1 MASPT
6 PVAPRFAGLARNV
19 NATCQSCPSFAPEY
33 KQTTTIGHPIT
44 GPVCLKKLIP
54 IGRPGVIPQ
63 DKAGKDIASKCDKF
77 GRPIQIADSARESA
91 PEYVVA
97 FPEIVTEPE
106 FQPERV
112 HDCTDC
118 KFYAG
123 PRATETKTGWEGGFC
138 RAKGALILTDR
149 LEKYAAGCSEKSYTD
164 WNPLSV
170 SYPAQSEV
178 DAWPFQS
185 LPEYTAKVAA
195 NSPVAILK
203 ASKEGRVDPR
213 EYPTDKPISPKAES
227 LGIRAWRRIRD
238 QAEFGPDVF
247 LPIFDLHKINA
258 EKLSGNWN
266 MEIELSKVPQAGD
279 PEKPERYIDHNNF
292 VYRVVVMWTRLE
304 QTPALWGPAGVG
316 KTELFRYMA
325 YLMQLPFERISIT
338 GSSELDDLA
347 GKMMYSPER
356 GTFWQNGRIPKAWAK
371 PNILCIDEPNVGPP
385 DVWQFLRPL
394 TDNSKQ
400 LVLDQNK
407 GERITA
413 HDAAYLGMAM
423 NPAWDP
429 RNVGAMELG
438 DADGSRLMHIH
449 MGLPPYEVETAIILE
464 NLLDDRPKKMDPADA
479 AEEDKRDA
487 ETVKTLMKVAKDL
500 RALSEERTIPISWG
514 IRNQIKVAR
523 LRKYMRWADAF
534 RAGVVDSLEPI
545 QGEAIM
551 TAVRSHCPEE

>member
-1 MASPT
+1 MTTPT
-6 PVAPRFAGLARNV
+6 PTATRFASLARNG
-19 NATCQSCPSFAPEY
+19 NAICQACPSFAPEH
-33 KQTTTIGHPIT
+33 KQNTTIGQAINS
-44 GPVCLKKLIP
+44 PVCLKKLIP
-54 IGRPGVIPQ
+54 IGRPGQITQ
-63 DKAGKDIASKCDKF
+63 EKAGKDIASKCDKF
-77 GRPIQIADSARESA
+77 GKPIQIADAARESA

-118 KFYAG
+118 KFYVA
-123 PRATETKTGWEGGFC
+123 RQATEKKTGWEGGFC
-138 RAKGALILTDR
+138 RAKGALILPDR

-164 WNPLSV
+164 WNPLAV
-170 SYPAQSEV
+170 LYPPQSEV
-178 DAWPFQS
+178 DAWPFQP
-185 LPEYTAKVAA
+185 LPEYTPKISA
-195 NSPVAILK
+195 NSPVGILK

-213 EYPTDKPISPKAES
+213 EYPTDKAVSPYAAA
-227 LGIRAWRRIRD
+227 LGIRAWRRIKD
-238 QAEFGPDVF
+238 QAEYGPDVF
-247 LPIFDLHKINA
+247 LPIFDLHNIKKVPND
-258 EKLSGNWN
+258 WN
-266 MEIELSKVPQAGD
+266 MEIELSKVPQASD
-279 PEKPERYIDHNNF
+279 PEKPQRYIDHANF

-356 GTFWQNGRIPKAWAK
+356 GTFWQNGRVPKSWAK

-407 GERITA
+407 GERISA

-464 NLLDDRPKKMDPADA
+464 NLLDDRPKKMDPADQ

-487 ETVKTLMKVAKDL
+487 ETVKTLMKVATDL
-500 RALSEERTIPISWG
+500 RALSDEGTIPISWG
-514 IRNQIKVAR
+514 IRNQVKVAR
-523 LRKYMRWADAF
+523 LRKYMRWVDAF
-534 RAGVVDSLEPI
+534 RAGVVDSLEPV

-551 TAVRSHCPEE
+551 AAVRSHCPEE